1 MDVALPLPA
10 TVSPS
15 ISPYDH
21 GRVTMVMSQI
31 QREITAT
38 QFKAHCLRL
47 LDEVA
52 ETGESLVI
60 TKHGRPV
67 ARLEPPVRPA
77 DLRGS
82 VKFNISDDELIN
94 FSMGP
99 WDMEQDE

>member
-1 MDVALPLPA
+1 MQPLLHLD
-10 TVSPS
+10 
-15 ISPYDH
+15 DH
-21 GRVTMVMSQI
+21 GTMTMVMSNI

-38 QFKAHCLRL
+38 QFKARCLRL

-52 ETGESLVI
+52 ETGETLVV

-67 ARLEPPVRPA
+67 ARVEPPLRPD

-82 VKFNISDDELIN
+82 VKFNISDDELIH

-99 WDMEQDE
+99 WDMEQE

>member
-1 MDVALPLPA
+1 MLPL
-10 TVSPS
+10 TST
-15 ISPYDH
+15 ITYDH
-21 GRVTMVMSQI
+21 GTVTMVMSRN

-38 QFKAHCLRL
+38 QFKARCLRL

-52 ETGESLVI
+52 ETGETLIV

-67 ARLEPPVRPA
+67 ARVEPPLRPD

-82 VKFNISDDELIN
+82 VKINMSDEELIY

-99 WDMEQDE
+99 WDMERED

>member
-1 MDVALPLPA
+1 MGLL
-10 TVSPS
+10 
-15 ISPYDH
+15 ISDH
-21 GRVTMVMSQI
+21 GTVTMVMPHGT

-38 QFKAHCLRL
+38 QFKARCLRL

-52 ETGESLVI
+52 ETGETLIV

-67 ARLEPPVRPA
+67 ARVEPPLRPN

-82 VKFNISDDELIN
+82 GKINMSDEELIY

>member
-1 MDVALPLPA
+1 MPQLI
-10 TVSPS
+10 TN
-15 ISPYDH
+15 DH
-21 GRVTMVMSQI
+21 GNVTMVMSQVL
-31 QREITAT
+31 REITAT
-38 QFKAHCLRL
+38 QFKARCLRL

-52 ETGESLVI
+52 ETGETLVI

-67 ARLEPPVRPA
+67 ARVEPPLRPD

-82 VKFNISDDELIN
+82 GKINMTDEELIY